1 MSRITREEVERMAGL
16 ARLSLGDAEIEGLT
30 ADLDTILSHV
40 ESLRGVDTDG
50 VEPTAHAL
58 PLDTP
63 MRDDR
68 AEPGLTLE
76 AALGNAPAAAGDAFV
91 VPKVIEG
98 GEA

>member
-1 MSRITREEVERMAGL
+1 MAEL

-30 ADLDTILSHV
+30 SDLDTILDYV
-40 ESLRGVDTDG
+40 EALRGVDTTD

-58 PLDTP
+58 PLATP
-63 MRDDR
+63 FRDDV
-68 AEPGLTLE
+68 AEAGLDPE
-76 AALGNAPAAAGDAFV
+76 SALRNAPAASGDTFV